1 MDYSHYF
8 AVIMAGGGGTRLW
21 PLSRQHHPKHMI
33 RLGGDQSFFQQ
44 TVERLKGLISPKHIL
59 VVTVKEQASELQ
71 LQCPEIPAENYLLE
85 PFPKGTA
92 SVVGL
97 ASVAIYARDPEATMI
112 VLPSDHV
119 IKNVEA
125 FQHLAK
131 SAYRLAQEKRLVTLG
146 IKPTRAS
153 TGYGYIQ
160 RGEFLGYYEN
170 LPAFR
175 VVKFTEKPDRE
186 TAQHFIESGNYDW
199 NSGIFIWRVDQIRQE
214 IQTSMPELYDAM
226 ERLALVWNT
235 EHWTKAVQQEWA
247 NLKTETIDYGIM
259 EKTSRAVVLPAEGLG
274 WNDVGAWDSFFEVFE
289 PDESGNVLHQSKHL
303 GLSTNNTL
311 VVSEKPERVIVTI
324 GVNDLIIVDTSDALL
339 VCSKEQ
345 VQRVK
350 EIVALFREGNSKELK
365 ELLRFGEDPQRYL

>member
-97 ASVAIYARDPEATMI
+97 ASVAIYAQDPEATMI

-170 LPAFR
+170 LPCL
-175 VVKFTEKPDRE
+175 
-186 TAQHFIESGNYDW
+186 QG
-199 NSGIFIWRVDQIRQE
+199 G
-214 IQTSMPELYDAM
+214 
-226 ERLALVWNT
+226 
-235 EHWTKAVQQEWA
+235 
-247 NLKTETIDYGIM
+247 
-259 EKTSRAVVLPAEGLG
+259 
-274 WNDVGAWDSFFEVFE
+274 
-289 PDESGNVLHQSKHL
+289 
-303 GLSTNNTL
+303 
-311 VVSEKPERVIVTI
+311 
-324 GVNDLIIVDTSDALL
+324 
-339 VCSKEQ
+339 
-345 VQRVK
+345 
-350 EIVALFREGNSKELK
+350 
-365 ELLRFGEDPQRYL
+365 

>member
-97 ASVAIYARDPEATMI
+97 ASVAIYAQDPEATMI

-235 EHWTKAVQQEWA
+235 GHWIKAVQQEWA

-365 ELLRFGEDPQRYL
+365 ELLRFGDDPQRYL